1 MYNINKNGE
10 FRKRDVILESN
21 GFFKDVNFNI
31 FVSGMVQKYNTTRR
45 KIEVKKEIRDRF
57 PVLNDNNKEISY
69 FMEHYADLD
78 QLLHRVLE
86 IKKET
91 GELPLIMRFKG
102 KNN

>member
-1 MYNINKNGE
+1 MYKINKREE

-21 GFFKDVNFNI
+21 SFFKDVNFNV
-31 FVSGMVQKYNTTRR
+31 FVSGNVQKYNTTRR

-57 PVLNDNNKEISY
+57 PVLNDNSKEIFY
-69 FMEHYADLD
+69 FMEHYAILD

-91 GELPLIMRFKG
+91 GELPLIMGFQK
-102 KNN
+102 KKL